1 MKKLIALLGLVVLLV
16 ATSTSAQP
24 IPPPALPPPVHIN
37 VQNRAQ
43 QTNVWC
49 WAAVSQQIIEWG
61 NGASP
66 PQCALVAVAN
76 NASPAMCC
84 GNPHPACVRT
94 GTMPQVQY
102 LIKTYGGHSSHLI
115 SPSLDPLGI
124 YVHLSNG
131 QPLIFEVRT
140 TPAATHVVVVVGIS
154 FMHTQQGTVATLDVN
169 DPMSSYTQQVPYS
182 RIAPWVVRTLVID

>member
-1 MKKLIALLGLVVLLV
+1 
-16 ATSTSAQP
+16 
-24 IPPPALPPPVHIN
+24 
-37 VQNRAQ
+37 
-43 QTNVWC
+43 
-49 WAAVSQQIIEWG
+49 
-61 NGASP
+61 
-66 PQCALVAVAN
+66 
-76 NASPAMCC
+76 
-84 GNPHPACVRT
+84 
-94 GTMPQVQY
+94 MPQVQY